1 MLIFFKIMIGILLA
15 INTGLFVMMQINNFE
30 LLKKEWFKSE
40 RSERAVK
47 ITNKVFPICYLLFNI
62 ICFILLIFA

>member
-1 MLIFFKIMIGILLA
+1 MIGILLA

-40 RSERAVK
+40 RSERDVK
-47 ITNKVFPICYLLFNI
+47 ITNKVFPICYLLFNV
-62 ICFILLIFA
+62 ICLILLIFA